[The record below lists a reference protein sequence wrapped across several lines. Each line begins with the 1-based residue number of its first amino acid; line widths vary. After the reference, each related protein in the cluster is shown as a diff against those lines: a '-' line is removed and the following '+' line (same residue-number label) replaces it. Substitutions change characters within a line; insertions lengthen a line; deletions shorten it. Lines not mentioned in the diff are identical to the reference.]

1 MPPRRPAVSDEV
13 LRREAGMLADDVLLM
28 PSQVILL
35 VGLSV
40 DQLKE
45 RQRRKP
51 PQPPHPEPREKPK
64 QSVWYSLG
72 EVRRFRAARAEKA
85 ALDAEVNAEMARRG
99 KNPGFASWL
108 NTANAQ
114 SEPWPCAIVAPH
126 GKPVDAWA
134 TIRGEVAMGRGD
146 SIRWLSLDE
155 YLDARQAAA
164 LAEARAADQAEAVG
178 ESAKRQARGRIQALI
193 NPSNRVRVKT

>member
-1 MPPRRPAVSDEV
+1 
-13 LRREAGMLADDVLLM
+13 MLADDVLLL
-28 PSQVILL
+28 PSQLILL

-64 QSVWYSLG
+64 QAVWYSLG
-72 EVRRFRAARAEKA
+72 EVRRYRAERAEQAK
-85 ALDAEVNAEMARRG
+85 LKAEVDAVMAQRG
-99 KNPGFASWL
+99 THPGFATWL
-108 NTANAQ
+108 NT
-114 SEPWPCAIVAPH
+114 SKGHGETWPCAIVGPH

-146 SIRWLSLDE
+146 TIRWLTLAD
-155 YLDARQAAA
+155 YLDARQSAA
-164 LAEARAADQAEAVG
+164 LAEEQAMDRAEAVA
-178 ESAKRQARGRIQALI
+178 ESSKRQTRALAT
-193 NPSNRVRVKT
+193 PLPTSSGRVRVKA

>member
-1 MPPRRPAVSDEV
+1 MPARVPAVSDEV
-13 LRREAGMLADDVLLM
+13 LRREVGMLADDVLLL
-28 PSQVILL
+28 PSQLIML
-35 VGLSV
+35 VGLSI

-64 QSVWYSLG
+64 QAVWYSLG

-85 ALDAEVNAEMARRG
+85 AFDGEVNAEMARRG
-99 KNPGFASWL
+99 MNPGFAAWL
-108 NTANAQ
+108 NTAHVQ
-114 SEPWPCAIVAPH
+114 SDPWPCAIVGPH

-146 SIRWLSLDE
+146 PIRWLSLDE
-155 YLDARQAAA
+155 YLDARQMAAM
-164 LAEARAADQAEAVG
+164 AEARAVDRAKAV
-178 ESAKRQARGRIQALI
+178 ALTARRVKRAGALTAGTD
-193 NPSNRVRVKT
+193 RVRKRP

>member
-1 MPPRRPAVSDEV
+1 
-13 LRREAGMLADDVLLM
+13 MLADDVLLL
-28 PSQVILL
+28 PSQLILL
-35 VGLSV
+35 IGLSV

-45 RQRRKP
+45 RHRRKP

-85 ALDAEVNAEMARRG
+85 ALDPEVNAEMARRG
-99 KNPGFASWL
+99 KNPGFATWL

-114 SEPWPCAIVAPH
+114 SEPWPCGIVAPH

-134 TIRGEVAMGRGD
+134 TIRGEVALGRGD
-146 SIRWLSLDE
+146 RIRWLSLDE
-155 YLDARQAAA
+155 YLVARQKAA
-164 LAEARAADQAEAVG
+164 LAEARATDRAEAV
-178 ESAKRQARGRIQALI
+178 ALTVRRVKRAGALI
-193 NPSNRVRVKT
+193 AGADRVRKRP

>member
-1 MPPRRPAVSDEV
+1 MPARIPAVSDEV
-13 LRREAGMLADDVLLM
+13 LRREVGMLADDVLLL
-28 PSQVILL
+28 PSQLILL

-85 ALDAEVNAEMARRG
+85 AFDVEVNAEMARRG
-99 KNPGFASWL
+99 MNPGFAAWL
-108 NTANAQ
+108 NTANGQ
-114 SEPWPCAIVAPH
+114 SEPWPCAIVGPYR
-126 GKPVDAWA
+126 KPVDAWA

-146 SIRWLSLDE
+146 RIRWLSLDE
-155 YLDARQAAA
+155 YLDARQKAA
-164 LAEARAADQAEAVG
+164 LAEARAADRADAV
-178 ESAKRQARGRIQALI
+178 ALTI
-193 NPSNRVRVKT
+193 RRVKRAGALTDAAERSRKRP